1 MKNSFRQTHLNS
13 LNSGE
18 ILRSISI
25 EKDIK
30 RNIQMEFENN
40 QRIPVVSN
48 VRQNGSEI
56 GFLVISQ

>member
-1 MKNSFRQTHLNS
+1 MKNSFRQTHFNS

-40 QRIPVVSN
+40 QRIPVVPN

-56 GFLVISQ
+56 GFLVN